1 MLEVCIE
8 SAQKLTGD
16 SWHARLIKLFHFV
29 RHRYG
34 LGGSDGV
41 TTSIAGV
48 HGA

>member
-1 MLEVCIE
+1 ME

-16 SWHARLIKLFHFV
+16 SGYARLIEFFHFV
-29 RHRYG
+29 RHRDG

-41 TTSIAGV
+41 TKSIAGV